1 VKDDFVAK
9 LAKRAC
15 RRAGDGVIEAPGIWM
30 SEDDGNFHQFAA

>member
-15 RRAGDGVIEAPGIWM
+15 RRAGDGVIEAPESG
-30 SEDDGNFHQFAA
+30 